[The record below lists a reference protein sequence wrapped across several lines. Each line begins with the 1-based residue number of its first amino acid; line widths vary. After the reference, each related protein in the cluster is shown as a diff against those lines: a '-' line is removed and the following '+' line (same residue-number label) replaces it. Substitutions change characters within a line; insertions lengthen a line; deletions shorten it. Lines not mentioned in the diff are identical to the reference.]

1 MNKNTSRPVIEDE
14 YLLDEELGEYMEK
27 TNWDLHVEV

>member
-1 MNKNTSRPVIEDE
+1 MKENTSRPAIEQE

-27 TNWDLHVEV
+27 TNWDLSVEV